1 MIFLE
6 WMQARAFLQEDRC
19 RGRCLAESLWVGLQI
34 LSPLHVLSKS
44 QTMML
49 ITQHEAG
56 CTLSPLRVR
65 SDMCAG
71 RLLFTSLNFFFTVW
85 GMENRLSGHVS
96 TAPGAAQSK
105 LFF

>member
-1 MIFLE
+1 MPCRKL
-6 WMQARAFLQEDRC
+6 MGRATDSLTLTCFEQE
-19 RGRCLAESLWVGLQI
+19 
-34 LSPLHVLSKS
+34 PKP
-44 QTMML
+44 MML